1 MSGES
6 ASIRWSPA
14 QRAESVL
21 ISVLSLLDDANIDS
35 PANVD
40 ASVLFRDDPKAYKEM
55 VAKDLETSKKDI
67 PKDFIMPTTEAYG
80 AQKKEEAVSYDDDWA
95 DSDAEFDFDS
105 GSDDDDESME
115 VDGVDSDAEEE
126 DEEI

>member
-21 ISVLSLLDDANIDS
+21 ISVLSLLDDANVDS

-40 ASVLFRDDPKAYKEM
+40 ASVIYRDDRKKYESM

-67 PKDFIMPTTEAYG
+67 PSGFIMPTAD
-80 AQKKEEAVSYDDDWA
+80 AFAAKKEEVVSYDDDDWA
-95 DSDAEFDFDS
+95 DSDAEFDF
-105 GSDDDDESME
+105 GSDTDDEDMEVDAAQSEDDDDE
-115 VDGVDSDAEEE
+115 E
-126 DEEI
+126 DL